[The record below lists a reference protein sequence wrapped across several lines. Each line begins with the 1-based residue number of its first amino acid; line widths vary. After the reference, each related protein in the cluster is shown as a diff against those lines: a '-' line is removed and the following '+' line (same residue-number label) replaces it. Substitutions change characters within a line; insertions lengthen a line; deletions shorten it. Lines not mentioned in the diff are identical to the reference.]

1 VLKSDFSNYSAVF
14 GRGNYLT
21 RELLALVE
29 HAEQYPQTAAQ
40 LETLFNADVARV
52 QAAIDAAKDRL
63 SAVAATSLVLTPAT
77 DTIGILETSQLTAT
91 VLPEGASGTTIY
103 VSSAPSVAT
112 VNSSGLVSGV
122 SVGTATITATRGS
135 VSDTTLITVESGS

>member
-1 VLKSDFSNYSAVF
+1 MLKSDFSNYSAVF

-29 HAEQYPQTAAQ
+29 HAEQYPGTAAQ

-63 SAVAATSLVLTPAT
+63 LNPATSLTLTPPTATIGITAGLQLVVAVVPSDADGTTTYVSSTPAT
-77 DTIGILETSQLTAT
+77 
-91 VLPEGASGTTIY
+91 
-103 VSSAPSVAT
+103 AT
-112 VNSSGLVSGV
+112 VNSSGFVTGV
-122 SVGTATITATRGS
+122 AVGTTTITATRGS
-135 VSDTTLITVESGS
+135 VSDTTLITVTDGI

>member
-1 VLKSDFSNYSAVF
+1 VLKSEFSNYSAVF

-52 QAAIDAAKDRL
+52 QAAIGAAKDRL
-63 SAVAATSLVLTPAT
+63 LGTATSLVLTPST
-77 DTIGILETSQLTAT
+77 VTIGILETALLVAT
-91 VLPEGASGTTIY
+91 VLPVGAPGTTTY

-135 VSDTTLITVESGS
+135 VSDTGVITVESGS

>member
-1 VLKSDFSNYSAVF
+1 MLKSDFSNYSAVF

-29 HAEQYPQTAAQ
+29 HAEQYPMTAAQ

-63 SAVAATSLVLTPAT
+63 LVTATSLVLTPTT
-77 DTIGILETSQLTAT
+77 DTIGVLETSQLTAT
-91 VLPEGASGTTIY
+91 VLPEGASGTTTY
-103 VSSAPSVAT
+103 VSASSRVAT

-122 SVGTATITATRGS
+122 AVGTATITATRGS
-135 VSDTTLITVESGS
+135 VSDTAVITVESGS